1 MRRLIRTALGAV
13 TAALAVIACTAQAG
27 PASAADAAYDVLVF
41 SKTAGFRHD
50 SIPAGIQA
58 IRDLGAANNFTVTA
72 TEDANTF
79 TAAGLAPYE
88 VVVFMST
95 TGDVL
100 NATQQTAFENYIRSG
115 RGYVGVHAAADTEY
129 DWPWYGNL
137 VGAWFASHPAIQQA
151 NVKVENRATAA
162 TAHLPQTWT
171 RTDEWYNYRT
181 NVRSSAR
188 VLATLDEASY
198 SGGGMGADHP
208 HIWCKAY
215 DGGRSFYT
223 GGGHTQESFADPAFR
238 AMLLGGIRYAGART
252 KADCRPETGYTSIYN
267 GSTSGWSQAGP
278 GSFTNSDATLKS
290 TGGMGLF
297 WNSAKQYTSYSLKL
311 DWKMDGDDN
320 SGIFI
325 GFPPSTDPW
334 SAVDNGYEIQIDST
348 DAADRTTG
356 SVYTF
361 KSADIAARDAALNPP
376 GEWNTYELLVEGERL
391 QLFLNGSKINDF
403 TNTNPVRSLA
413 GHIGIQN
420 HGTGDDVSFRNIRIK
435 ELGTP
440 PVGGDVTV
448 QAESF
453 SSASGVQ
460 AFTKAG
466 ANNGQTLGYI
476 EPGDWAAYNGV
487 NVGGATT
494 FRARVVSGGAGGTIQ
509 VRNGSP
515 TGTVLGSVAVPNTGS
530 WDTYANVQA
539 SLTGVPSGTANVYLT
554 FTGSGTGLFDV
565 DDFTF
570 VKTSTPPTG
579 TGRIVGLAGKCLD
592 VRSGGTADGT
602 QIQLYTCNG
611 STSQTWTRNGQ
622 TLRALGKCLDVSGS
636 GTADGTKIQLWT
648 CNGTGAQNWSAG
660 ANSSLVNA
668 TSSKCL
674 DVSGNNS
681 ADSTVVHLWTCNGA
695 ANQRWTLP

>member
-1 MRRLIRTALGAV
+1 
-13 TAALAVIACTAQAG
+13 
-27 PASAADAAYDVLVF
+27 
-41 SKTAGFRHD
+41 
-50 SIPAGIQA
+50 
-58 IRDLGAANNFTVTA
+58 
-72 TEDANTF
+72 
-79 TAAGLAPYE
+79 
-88 VVVFMST
+88 
-95 TGDVL
+95 
-100 NATQQTAFENYIRSG
+100 
-115 RGYVGVHAAADTEY
+115 
-129 DWPWYGNL
+129 
-137 VGAWFASHPAIQQA
+137 
-151 NVKVENRATAA
+151 
-162 TAHLPQTWT
+162 
-171 RTDEWYNYRT
+171 
-181 NVRSSAR
+181 
-188 VLATLDEASY
+188 
-198 SGGGMGADHP
+198 
-208 HIWCKAY
+208 
-215 DGGRSFYT
+215 
-223 GGGHTQESFADPAFR
+223 
-238 AMLLGGIRYAGART
+238 
-252 KADCRPETGYTSIYN
+252 
-267 GSTSGWSQAGP
+267 
-278 GSFTNSDATLKS
+278 
-290 TGGMGLF
+290 MGLF
-297 WNSAKQYTSYSLKL
+297 WYSAKQFTSYSLKL

-320 SGIFI
+320 SGVFI

-334 SAVDNGYEIQIDST
+334 SAVDNGYEIQIDAT

-376 GEWNTYELLVEGERL
+376 GEWNAYELLVEGERL
-391 QLFLNGSKINDF
+391 QIFLNGVKINDF

-420 HGTGDDVSFRNIRIK
+420 HGTGDDVSFRNVRIK

-440 PVGGDVTV
+440 PVGSDVTV

-460 AFTKAG
+460 PFTKAG

-487 NVGGATT
+487 NVGGATS

-509 VRNGSP
+509 VRNGSA
-515 TGTVLGSVAVPNTGS
+515 TGAVLGTVAVPNTGS
-530 WDTYANVQA
+530 WDTYANVQTT
-539 SLTGVPSGTANVYLT
+539 LTGVPSGSANVYLT

-570 VKTSTPPTG
+570 VKGSTPPTG
-579 TGRIVGLAGKCLD
+579 TGRVVGLAGKCLD
-592 VRSGGTADGT
+592 VRNGGTADGT

-611 STSQTWTRNGQ
+611 STAQTWTRTGS

-648 CNGTGAQNWSAG
+648 CNGTGAQNWSVG

-668 TSSKCL
+668 TSNKCL

-681 ADSTVVHLWTCNGA
+681 ADSTIVHLWTCNGA